1 MLEGST
7 EVVAAIEREPDGS
20 CRLVGFTRA
29 LSDGAFRAIVFDVVV
44 GKAHRSGGLN
54 VRLLRELLN
63 RPSIVACRRVDLLSR
78 PELVP
83 FYERFGFEV
92 VSGSAVRMERHGR

>member
-29 LSDGAFRAIVFDVVV
+29 LSDGAFRAIVVV

-63 RPSIVACRRVDLLSR
+63 RPSIAACRRVDLLSR

-92 VSGSAVRMERHGR
+92 VSGSAVRMERHRR